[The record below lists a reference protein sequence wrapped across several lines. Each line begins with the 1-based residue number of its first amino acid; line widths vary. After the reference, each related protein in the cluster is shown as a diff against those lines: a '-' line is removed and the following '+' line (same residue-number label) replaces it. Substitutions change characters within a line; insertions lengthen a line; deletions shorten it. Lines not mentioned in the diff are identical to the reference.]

1 MTNQT
6 GHYIT
11 VFYTSAENKNMS
23 KDVTQIGKYR
33 LLDLLTRRRYTDV
46 WLAEHIDLK
55 KKVAIKMI
63 FPQEVRAGNERLRA
77 KKQFFNEA
85 RTLSQL
91 AHPNIVQAFDYGEEE
106 EHGWPYFV
114 MEYAPYGS
122 LAHRYYPGEQLPLS
136 TVRAYTSQI
145 GRAIHYVHTQG
156 LIHRDIKP
164 QNMFLKTRSFVLLG
178 DFGLVMHNRGRYYP
192 RLKWDFGG
200 TRLYMAP
207 EQEIGE
213 PCPESDQYAFATIV
227 FEWLTGRS
235 PFDGNRE
242 ELAWQRKNLLPPS
255 MRAIVP
261 EIPAA
266 VERVVLTALQKAT
279 NRRFK
284 TMLDFTMEFEEAC
297 RSAIVRMP
305 YDVPASRS
313 HRMRGSHHYESFS
326 RHSAM
331 IRRERSVAVARQT
344 MFADEG
350 HVLVAQPLH
359 PAPLRSHRIEE
370 ELWVPE
376 FTSDGEELQMVLPTR
391 LQKFWSMLCNT
402 WERIAGFFM
411 QR

>member
-1 MTNQT
+1 
-6 GHYIT
+6 
-11 VFYTSAENKNMS
+11 MS
-23 KDVTQIGKYR
+23 KDVTQIDRYR
-33 LLDLLTRRRYTDV
+33 LLDLLSRRRYTDV
-46 WLAEHIDLK
+46 WLAEHIDLN
-55 KKVAIKMI
+55 KKVAIKML

-77 KKQFFNEA
+77 QKHFFNEA
-85 RTLSQL
+85 QTLAQL
-91 AHPNIVQAFDYGEEE
+91 AHPNIVQAFEYGEEE

-122 LAHRYYPGEQLPLS
+122 LADRHCPGEQLPLS

-164 QNMFLKTRSFVLLG
+164 QNMFLKTRSLVLLG
-178 DFGLVMHNRGRYYP
+178 DFGLVMHHHGRYYP
-192 RLKWDFGG
+192 RLKLDFGG
-200 TRLYMAP
+200 TWLYMAP

-235 PFDGNRE
+235 PFYGNRE
-242 ELAWQRKNLLPPS
+242 ELAWQRKNLFPPS

-261 EIPAA
+261 EIPAD

-305 YDVPASRS
+305 YDVSASRS
-313 HRMRGSHHYESFS
+313 HRRRVSHRYESFS
-326 RHSAM
+326 RHGAV
-331 IRRERSVAVARQT
+331 RRQERSVAVARQP
-344 MFADEG
+344 MFAEEG

-359 PAPLRSHRIEE
+359 PAPLRRHRIEE
-370 ELWVPE
+370 EPWDPE
-376 FTSDGEELQMVLPTR
+376 LTSDGEEMQIVLPTR
-391 LQKFWSMLCNT
+391 LRNFRSMLSNT
-402 WERIAGFFM
+402 WERIAHFFYAALILPVLTRIVPTFSHEIPEM
-411 QR
+411 